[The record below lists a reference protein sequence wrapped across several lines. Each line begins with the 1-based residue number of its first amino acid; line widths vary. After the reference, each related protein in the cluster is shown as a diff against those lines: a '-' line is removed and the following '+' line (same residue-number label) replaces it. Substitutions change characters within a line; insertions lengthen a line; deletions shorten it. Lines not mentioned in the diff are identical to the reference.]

1 MGNMLKIVADANIP
15 FLKGVFEPYADVV
28 YLPGGSI
35 GPLACKDADA
45 LIVRTRTKCNA
56 SLLSSSK
63 VSFVATA
70 TIGTDHLDTGWL
82 DSAGIGYANAPG
94 CNAVGVMQYVLTS
107 VALLLQRSG
116 KSPAGL
122 TLGVIGAGNTGERV
136 ARGASLAGFNVMR
149 NDPPKAVYRSD
160 IPYYSLEEVLQE
172 CDIVSCHLPLDDSTY
187 SLASDWFFS
196 KMKRGAIFVN
206 ASRGEVVDDGA
217 LKRYRSSLGG
227 LILDVWRN
235 EPDIDRELL
244 ESADIA
250 TPHIAGYSFEGKVN
264 GTVACVRAVARRFGI
279 RELYGY
285 TPEVEA
291 PAGID
296 LALPFGELTRRMLE
310 VFPVHKLSEELK
322 NSPESFEKMRNNY
335 DYRHEFAVPDT
346 IRTIEY

>member
-1 MGNMLKIVADANIP
+1 MEKRLKIVADVNIP
-15 FLKGVFEPYADVV
+15 FLRGVFEPYADVV

-35 GPLACKDADA
+35 GPQECRDADA
-45 LIVRTRTKCNA
+45 LIVRTRTRCNA
-56 SLLSSSK
+56 GLLSGSR

-107 VALLLQRSG
+107 VAILLQRRG
-116 KSPAGL
+116 MTPAGL

-136 ARGASLAGFNVMR
+136 ARGGSILGFDVMR
-149 NDPPKAVYRSD
+149 NDPPKAGYRSD
-160 IPYYSLEEVLQE
+160 VPYYSLEEVLRK
-172 CDIVSCHLPLDDSTY
+172 CDIVSCHLPLDASTF
-187 SLASDWFFS
+187 SLASDRFFS

-206 ASRGEVVDDGA
+206 ASRGEVVDEMA
-217 LKRYRSSLGG
+217 LKRYRNSLDG
-227 LILDVWRN
+227 LILDVWGN

-264 GTVACVRAVARRFGI
+264 GSVACVRAVAHRFGI

-285 TPEVEA
+285 FPEVEV
-291 PAGID
+291 PASID
-296 LALPFGELTRRMLE
+296 LALPFGELTRRMVE
-310 VFPVHKLSEELK
+310 VFPVQKLSEELK
-322 NSPESFEKMRNNY
+322 NAPESFEYMRNNY
-335 DYRHEFAVPDT
+335 VLRHEFAVPDN
-346 IRTIEY
+346 IRTIE